1 MLIFR
6 CFGDTLLRQLRILP
20 RHTGSEA
27 LWIITS
33 SNTAQLHD
41 CVDDCIN
48 GFVMNPK
55 NWTQILGVVKSRI
68 EVLMTKRRIFSPE
81 FKVRVI
87 LELIS
92 GEKGLMQASREYGI
106 KDTVLSR
113 WKQEFLERATQ
124 IFEQPQNDHND
135 QERIAELERMV
146 GRLTMQL
153 DMAKKV
159 LRYSGS
165 TPKNSE

>member
-1 MLIFR
+1 MSKTRRKFDPDFKAR
-6 CFGDTLLRQLRILP
+6 
-20 RHTGSEA
+20 
-27 LWIITS
+27 
-33 SNTAQLHD
+33 
-41 CVDDCIN
+41 
-48 GFVMNPK
+48 
-55 NWTQILGVVKSRI
+55 VV
-68 EVLMTKRRIFSPE
+68 
-81 FKVRVI
+81 

-113 WKQEFLERATQ
+113 WKQQFLERAGQ
-124 IFEQPQNDHND
+124 VFDEPQAKNQD

-159 LRYSGS
+159 LKYSGS
-165 TPKNSE
+165 PPKGNE